1 MIVNDDDDGYD
12 DDDDDDDD
20 DEQRLNNNLSKIF
33 GPRECVISAYV
44 VANGE

>member
-1 MIVNDDDDGYD
+1 MIVNDDNDGD

-20 DEQRLNNNLSKIF
+20 DEKQLNINLNKIF
-33 GPRECVISAYV
+33 GHRECVISAYV